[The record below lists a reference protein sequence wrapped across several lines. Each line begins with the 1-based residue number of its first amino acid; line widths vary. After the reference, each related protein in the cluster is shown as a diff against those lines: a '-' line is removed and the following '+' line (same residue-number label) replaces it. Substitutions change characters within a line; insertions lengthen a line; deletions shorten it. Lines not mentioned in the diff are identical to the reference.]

1 MDIFFIILGAFAIFF
16 TVSIAVLIVLW
27 IALPF
32 SIFGIKELVR
42 KSIEEQEKTNKLLES
57 VLEAI
62 LREKEVSEG
71 TDKNQ

>member
-32 SIFGIKELVR
+32 SVFGIKELVR

-62 LREKEVSEG
+62 LREKEISEG
-71 TDKNQ
+71 TDKPQ

>member
-62 LREKEVSEG
+62 LREKEISEG
-71 TDKNQ
+71 TDKPQ